1 VTLRAAVCAA
11 LAAALLCTALPARA
25 EKETI
30 ALDYQV
36 GAGCPDRSQFVARVH
51 TFTTKAEIV
60 SDGGAPLRK
69 FGVQVL
75 RAGSAVRGELTID
88 DRGAKTTRQV
98 SGATCDEV
106 ISALALATA
115 IAVDPGALGGAS
127 PDETSKPPVSEP
139 AQPPDQPKPH
149 PARPSPAPLPE
160 RPKAPVVEL
169 PQPPMLYLAAGAR
182 LGSANSIAPFPK
194 LEGTVELGFTYLA
207 PLEFYVG
214 GAYGPKQEGRAS
226 IVPDSLRVSE
236 WLGWLGAGYRLL
248 DLEPFS
254 VLAETAFELGQ
265 VEMLDLDVDPQLTAK
280 QRWLAV
286 DVGLSGRLNAPGP
299 LFFQANMGARAPLLL
314 QGYDVQDMTNAAKR
328 RQVYRVEQLGYLFGL
343 SIGVHFL

>member
-1 VTLRAAVCAA
+1 VTLRAALCAA
-11 LAAALLCTALPARA
+11 LAAALLCMALPARA

-36 GAGCPDRSQFVARVH
+36 GAGCPDRAQFVRRVH

-60 SDGGAPLRK
+60 SDDGAPLRK

-75 RAGSAVRGELTID
+75 RAGSAVHGELTID

-115 IAVDPGALGGAS
+115 IAVDPDALGGAS

-139 AQPPDQPKPH
+139 PPPPDKPKPR
-149 PARPSPAPLPE
+149 PARPSPTALPE
-160 RPKAPVVEL
+160 RPKAPAVEL
-169 PQPPMLYLAAGAR
+169 PRPPVLYLSAGAR
-182 LGSANSIAPFPK
+182 LGSVNSVAPFLK
-194 LEGTVELGFTYLA
+194 LEGSAEVGLTYFA

-214 GAYGPKQEGRAS
+214 GAYGPKQEGRATL
-226 IVPDSLRVSE
+226 VPDSLRVSE

-254 VLAETAFELGQ
+254 VLAEAAFEFGE
-265 VEMLDLDVDPQLTAK
+265 VEMLDVDVEPQLSAT
-280 QRWLAV
+280 QPWLAV

-299 LFFQANMGARAPLLL
+299 LFLQANLGARAPLLL
-314 QGYDVQDMTNAAKR
+314 QGYDVQDMMNAAKR
-328 RQVYRVEQLGYLFGL
+328 RQVYRVGQLGYLFGL

>member
-1 VTLRAAVCAA
+1 VTLRAALCAA

-36 GAGCPDRSQFVARVH
+36 GAGCPDRSQFVLRVH

-60 SDGGAPLRK
+60 SDDSAPLRK

-75 RAGSAVRGELTID
+75 RAGNAVRGELTID

-115 IAVDPGALGGAS
+115 IAVDPDALGGAS
-127 PDETSKPPVSEP
+127 PDETNKPPVSEP
-139 AQPPDQPKPH
+139 AQPPDKPKPR
-149 PARPSPAPLPE
+149 PARPNPTPLPE
-160 RPKAPVVEL
+160 RPKAPVIEL
-169 PQPPMLYLAAGAR
+169 PRPAMLYLAAGAR
-182 LGSANSIAPFPK
+182 VGSAIAPFPK
-194 LEGTVELGFTYLA
+194 LEGTAELGFTYLA
-207 PLEFYVG
+207 PLEFYLG
-214 GAYGPKQEGRAS
+214 GAYGPKQEGRATL
-226 IVPDSLRVSE
+226 VPDLLRVSE
-236 WLGWLGAGYRLL
+236 WLGWVGAGYRLL
-248 DLEPFS
+248 DLEPFA
-254 VLAETAFELGQ
+254 VLAEAAFEFGEVQ
-265 VEMLDLDVDPQLTAK
+265 MLDVDVDPQLPAT
-280 QRWLAV
+280 RGWLAV
-286 DVGLSGRLNAPGP
+286 DVGLSGRLNGPGP
-299 LFFQANMGARAPLLL
+299 LFLQANMGARAPLLL

-328 RQVYRVEQLGYLFGL
+328 RPVYRVEHLGYLLGL

>member
-75 RAGSAVRGELTID
+75 RAGSAVHGELTID

-139 AQPPDQPKPH
+139 PPASDKPKP
-149 PARPSPAPLPE
+149 RPSRPTPTPPPE
-160 RPKAPVVEL
+160 RPKAPAVEL
-169 PQPPMLYLAAGAR
+169 PRPPMLYLAAGAR
-182 LGSANSIAPFPK
+182 VGSAIAPFPK
-194 LEGTVELGFTYLA
+194 LEGTAELGFTYFE

-214 GAYGPKQEGRAS
+214 GAYGPEQDGHATS
-226 IVPDSLRVSE
+226 GTDSLRISD
-236 WLGWLGAGYRLL
+236 WLGWVGAGYRLL

-254 VLAETAFELGQ
+254 VLAEAAFEFGK
-265 VEMLDLDVDPQLTAK
+265 VETTDLDVAPRLSPEP
-280 QRWLAV
+280 RWLAV

-299 LFFQANMGARAPLLL
+299 LFLQANMGARAPLLL

-328 RQVYRVEQLGYLFGL
+328 RQVYRAEQLGYLFGL